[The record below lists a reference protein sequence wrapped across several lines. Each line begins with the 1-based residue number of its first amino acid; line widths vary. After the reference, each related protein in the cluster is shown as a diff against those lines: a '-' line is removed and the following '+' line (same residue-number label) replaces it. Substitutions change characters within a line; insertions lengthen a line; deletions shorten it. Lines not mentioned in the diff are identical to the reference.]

1 MLCFRLDLVN
11 VRRKRGNKVPIIMTV
26 EIVQAIRALIM
37 YRDKIGVHGENRYV
51 FAAPTRGSMN
61 FLRGYDCLSST
72 VDRLQLQNP
81 GAIKSTRLRKYIVTV
96 SQILD
101 LGNTELE
108 WLARHMGHDLSIHK
122 EYYRLH
128 DHTIELS
135 KISRLLLAVDEGNA
149 AKWAGKRL
157 DDISVDGEC
166 K

>member
-11 VRRKRGNKVPIIMTV
+11 VRGKRGNKVPIIMTV

-81 GAIKSTRLRKYIVTV
+81 GAIKSTRLRKYIATV

-135 KISRLLLAVDEGNA
+135 KISRLLLAVDGGNA

>member
-1 MLCFRLDLVN
+1 
-11 VRRKRGNKVPIIMTV
+11 MTV

-37 YRDKIGVHGENRYV
+37 YRGKIGVHGENRYV

-81 GAIKSTRLRKYIVTV
+81 GAIKSTRLRKYIATV

-108 WLARHMGHDLSIHK
+108 WLARHMGHDVSIHK

-149 AKWAGKRL
+149 AKWAGKKL

-166 K
+166 I